1 MNLLNALNEALKEGF
16 EKAGLD
22 PEYAKVT
29 VSNRPDL
36 AEYQCNAAMVLAK
49 VLHASPISIAEKVI
63 PYLKK
68 NGVFSKA
75 EAVMPGFIN
84 LDVSPSFLARFAA
97 SMSTATS
104 FGANVETK
112 PKKIIVD
119 YGGPNVAKPLHIGHL
134 RSAIIGE
141 SIKRILLFMGNDV
154 IGDIHLGDWGLQFGL
169 IIEELK
175 DRKPDLP
182 YFDPGFKGEYPEEAP
197 FTLTELE
204 EIYPAASLRS
214 KTDEAFLARAHE
226 ATYRLQ
232 HRDPATLALW
242 KHIMRLSIADEKKL
256 YDRLDVHFDLWCGES
271 DAGPYVPEVV
281 GIVKETGLARMS
293 EGALIV
299 DVAEESDT
307 REIPPCI
314 ILKSDG
320 AALYQTTDLA
330 TLIMRMRNW
339 QPDEL
344 IYITDKRQEL
354 HFTQV
359 FRVAKKTGI
368 VKEETVLKHIGY
380 GTMNGKDGKPFKTRT
395 GGVMRLE
402 TLIREIEDA
411 VREKMR
417 DRYEESELS
426 DEIVSQVALSAI
438 KYGDLSN
445 QAAKDY
451 NFDIDRFSS
460 FEGNT
465 GPYILYTIVR
475 IKSILRK
482 AGFTTLDPERLSDLP
497 SGNPKLKELM
507 MDLCGFGEM
516 MEAAIRDLAPHKIC
530 GYIYG
535 LCDTLNSFYHE
546 THILN
551 EEDEG
556 IRQSYLCLLLMTQQV
571 LETCIGLL
579 GFSAPEKM

>member
-36 AEYQCNAAMVLAK
+36 AEYQCNAAMALAK

-445 QAAKDY
+445 QARKDY
-451 NFDIDRFSS
+451 NFDIDRFAS

-465 GPYILYTIVR
+465 GPYVLYNIVR
-475 IKSILRK
+475 IKSILSK
-482 AGFTTLDPERLSDLP
+482 AGGCGSDAFSTDFLPLDAPGMKALLLKLAGFSD
-497 SGNPKLKELM
+497 M
-507 MDLCGFGEM
+507 MD
-516 MEAAIRDLAPHKIC
+516 AAYEDLAPHRIC
-530 GYIYG
+530 QYIHE
-535 LCDTLNSFYHE
+535 LSDAFSSFYHDTPILKE
-546 THILN
+546 TD
-551 EEDEG
+551 EDKKKSLIG
-556 IRQSYLCLLLMTQQV
+556 LLALVKRV

-579 GFSAPEKM
+579 GFTAPEKM